1 MRAGTN
7 LLENLGVVVLEVDR
21 GALLERMNTGQAVPA
36 AQLNDFLAAELHLV
50 THKQLD
56 EVDRA
61 LPDFEAPLVHP
72 RYQIRAPNGVFE
84 LVGEAVIA
92 GRTAAADRGPALD
105 RHLFEK
111 RLHSLLVELVLLAKH
126 GDLARRVKVICGFPR
141 RGHAGGWCLVSCP
154 SVVIL
159 QRKVELEVHPARGRS
174 GHVGAHYRQ
183 RKCEYHS
190 SQDRACDKR
199 RYVTP

>member
-61 LPDFEAPLVHP
+61 LPDFEAPP
-72 RYQIRAPNGVFE
+72 RTPPVPDQ
-84 LVGEAVIA
+84 
-92 GRTAAADRGPALD
+92 
-105 RHLFEK
+105 
-111 RLHSLLVELVLLAKH
+111 
-126 GDLARRVKVICGFPR
+126 
-141 RGHAGGWCLVSCP
+141 
-154 SVVIL
+154 
-159 QRKVELEVHPARGRS
+159 
-174 GHVGAHYRQ
+174 
-183 RKCEYHS
+183 S
-190 SQDRACDKR
+190 SQWRF
-199 RYVTP
+199 